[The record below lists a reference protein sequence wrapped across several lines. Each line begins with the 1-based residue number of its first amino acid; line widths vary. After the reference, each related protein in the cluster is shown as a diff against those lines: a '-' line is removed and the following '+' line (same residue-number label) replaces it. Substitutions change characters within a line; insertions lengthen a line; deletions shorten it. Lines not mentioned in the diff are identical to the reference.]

1 MIRYKTLDFQK
12 LVAIPDN
19 YEELYQ
25 QAVYE
30 MQQPDFVATWNLLT
44 AWGTKPQE

>member
-1 MIRYKTLDFQK
+1 LKKWTS
-12 LVAIPDN
+12 VPPN

-25 QAVYE
+25 QAAYE

-44 AWGTKPQE
+44 AWETKPLD